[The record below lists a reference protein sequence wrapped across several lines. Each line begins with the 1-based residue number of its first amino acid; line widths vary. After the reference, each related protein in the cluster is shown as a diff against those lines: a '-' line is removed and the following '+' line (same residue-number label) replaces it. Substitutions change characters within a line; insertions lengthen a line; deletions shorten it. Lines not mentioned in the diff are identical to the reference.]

1 VFYLLAILLIFF
13 SPTVAWAHGGVAIDM
28 DPCVQRAG
36 AYLVHFSA
44 YQPQVN
50 AIEEFCSS
58 VPQTGNVILVFDLID
73 PELRKKSAA
82 VRIVEET
89 GAAEPRLL
97 LDIPPKIYPNG
108 VVNAEV
114 NFDTPG
120 QYTAIMTLND
130 VAGSVEFPI
139 RVAVLSTAM
148 MVLIGGIVVGSGVGY
163 YVVSRKQ
170 GWPPFKAKNESS
182 LRLLKGLGSL
192 LARCVGPF
200 VLFLSCL
207 AFFCRGIQ
215 YRIIV
220 SNVI

>member
-1 VFYLLAILLIFF
+1 MTGSILSVFYLAAILIIFF

-44 YQPQVN
+44 YQPQN
-50 AIEEFCSS
+50 YATQEFCSS
-58 VPQTGNVILVFDLID
+58 VPRTGNAILVFDLID

-114 NFDTPG
+114 SFDTPG
-120 QYTAIMTLND
+120 RYMAILTIDD
-130 VAGSVEFPI
+130 VDDSIEFPI
-139 RVAVLSTAM
+139 RVAVLSTTM

-163 YVVSRKQ
+163 YAVSRKQ

-182 LRLLKGLGSL
+182 LRLVKG
-192 LARCVGPF
+192 
-200 VLFLSCL
+200 
-207 AFFCRGIQ
+207 
-215 YRIIV
+215 
-220 SNVI
+220 

>member
-1 VFYLLAILLIFF
+1 MGSILSVFSLVAIFLVPI
-13 SPTVAWAHGGVAIDM
+13 SAWAHGGVAIDM

-114 NFDTPG
+114 RLDTPG
-120 QYTAIMTLND
+120 RYTAILTIDD
-130 VAGSVEFPI
+130 VDDSIEFPI
-139 RVAVLSTAM
+139 RVAVLSTTM

-163 YVVSRKQ
+163 YAVSRKQ

-182 LRLLKGLGSL
+182 LRLVKGEG
-192 LARCVGPF
+192 
-200 VLFLSCL
+200 
-207 AFFCRGIQ
+207 
-215 YRIIV
+215 
-220 SNVI
+220 